1 MSFVTLMQMI
11 FWFPMAESPR
21 WLLSKNLS
29 KRFINLIMKA
39 SKSNNSEVKTSTL
52 LMLDQNYDAENESDE
67 ENKPLKFS
75 SLFDRSV
82 AHFIWQN

>member
-1 MSFVTLMQMI
+1 
-11 FWFPMAESPR
+11 
-21 WLLSKNLS
+21 
-29 KRFINLIMKA
+29 MKA